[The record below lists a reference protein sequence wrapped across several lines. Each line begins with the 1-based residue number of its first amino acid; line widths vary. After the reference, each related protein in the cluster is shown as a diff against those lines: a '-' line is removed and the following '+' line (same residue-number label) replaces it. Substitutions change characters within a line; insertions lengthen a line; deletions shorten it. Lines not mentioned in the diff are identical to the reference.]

1 MVKKTVRKK
10 RTAAKTPRKRRTPK
24 KDIPLAEIE
33 SSLEKEALND
43 FTQKT
48 KKELKVLGDKIHEAT
63 DKGVHVVK
71 DIAGHVQRFAQ
82 DATELT
88 KLKIELH
95 NLRNERAKLY
105 SLMGEQLRN
114 LYISKKLTGLKKRF
128 KADFKKLD
136 ELEAAISEK
145 EERSKGISISEDIK
159 RL

>member
-1 MVKKTVRKK
+1 VKKTVRKK
-10 RTAAKTPRKRRTPK
+10 RTAAKTPGKRRTPK

-33 SSLEKEALND
+33 SSMEEKALSD
-43 FTQKT
+43 FTEKT

-88 KLKIELH
+88 KLKIDLH
-95 NLRNERAKLY
+95 NLRNERSKLY

-114 LYISKKLTGLKKRF
+114 LYMSKKLTGIKKRF
-128 KADFKKLD
+128 KDDFERLD
-136 ELEAAISEK
+136 ELETAIAEK
-145 EERSKGISISEDIK
+145 EKSAKGISISEDIK
-159 RL
+159 KL